1 MCLTPT
7 GRFTVVEGRLE
18 PKVRASTLWIH
29 HKKYND
35 KCRRVLEIF
44 DEGKWKV
51 LAAVDMPEE
60 ESSKPFWV
68 TYGTT
73 KKSEI
78 RDAYNNGELVLCK
91 HDDKIYRLV
100 AYSEADDAYIFHSY
114 NYEFGSTVPTTLFII
129 TVNDA
134 NIWEEHSQIV
144 PSKENFWAI
153 FEADTYED
161 VAEAINTNTLLGCIY
176 QEIVTDQETSST
188 RLIRKYFNLES
199 FDEDSQVITFSAMI
213 EGVYKKLTLTT
224 TGWSEA

>member
-29 HKKYND
+29 HKKYKG

-60 ESSKPFWV
+60 EGSK
-68 TYGTT
+68 
-73 KKSEI
+73 S
-78 RDAYNNGELVLCK
+78 
-91 HDDKIYRLV
+91 
-100 AYSEADDAYIFHSY
+100 
-114 NYEFGSTVPTTLFII
+114 
-129 TVNDA
+129 
-134 NIWEEHSQIV
+134 
-144 PSKENFWAI
+144 FWAV
-153 FEADTYED
+153 FDAETYED
-161 VAEAINTNTLLGCIY
+161 VVEAINTNILLGCIY

-199 FDEDSQVITFSAMI
+199 FDEDSKVITFSAMI

-224 TGWSEA
+224 TGWSES